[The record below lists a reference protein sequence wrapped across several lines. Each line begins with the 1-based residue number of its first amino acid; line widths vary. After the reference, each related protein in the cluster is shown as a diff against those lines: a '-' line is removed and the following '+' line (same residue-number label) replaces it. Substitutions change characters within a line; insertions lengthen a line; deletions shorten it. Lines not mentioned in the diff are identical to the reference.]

1 VTSGIFHGIQVE
13 SIAYLLHLLCVEEF
27 KLRSN
32 LGSFMWYILAKY
44 LGVKSSG
51 CDSDNSQQC
60 NYFCVTC
67 LLQARRNPLECP
79 SHGPA
84 ESPIGKYMVNITAAA
99 V

>member
-1 VTSGIFHGIQVE
+1 
-13 SIAYLLHLLCVEEF
+13 
-27 KLRSN
+27 
-32 LGSFMWYILAKY
+32 MWYILAKY

-51 CDSDNSQQC
+51 CDSDNTQQC

-84 ESPIGKYMVNITAAA
+84 ESPIGK
-99 V
+99 